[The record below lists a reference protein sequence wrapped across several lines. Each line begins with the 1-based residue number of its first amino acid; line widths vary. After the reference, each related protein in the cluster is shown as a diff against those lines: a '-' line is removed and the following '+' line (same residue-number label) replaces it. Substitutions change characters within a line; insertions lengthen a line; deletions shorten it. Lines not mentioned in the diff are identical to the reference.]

1 MNIIIITR
9 VLHTTLRTRVLVS
22 WMTRM
27 KEQQRGPHLCVR
39 VWHSHDCMA
48 MAVPALSMYASAGM
62 HATIHVQLPRN
73 SRTQNL
79 ATHSRLR
86 KFVATTNSR

>member
-1 MNIIIITR
+1 
-9 VLHTTLRTRVLVS
+9 
-22 WMTRM
+22 M

-62 HATIHVQLPRN
+62 HATIHVQFHACGIITVVSLPRN